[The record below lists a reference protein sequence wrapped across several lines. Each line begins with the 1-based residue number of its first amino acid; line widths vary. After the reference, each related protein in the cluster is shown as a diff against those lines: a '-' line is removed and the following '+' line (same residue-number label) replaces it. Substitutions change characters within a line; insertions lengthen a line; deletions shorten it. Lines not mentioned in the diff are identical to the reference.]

1 MFVYNNVFQNENEIR
16 EFVIRAEE
24 HYKKQVLDIADDIAE
39 QDNIR
44 FLTLAGPTC
53 SGKTTS
59 SYILEQEFENKGI

>member
-59 SYILEQEFENKGI
+59 S

>member
-39 QDNIR
+39 QDMSR
-44 FLTLAGPTC
+44 LWT
-53 SGKTTS
+53 
-59 SYILEQEFENKGI
+59 